1 MKEASMVV
9 DVGVDSHKSSFCAAV
24 VDDRTR
30 TVATREFANT
40 PKDHRAFVRWVQV
53 AGRVR
58 VVGIEGSGNYGAGLA
73 RFLLGAGI
81 DVVEVPA
88 FLSQRER
95 RRMPSRGKSDVT
107 DAICIARVVGRGEGL
122 APIRYDPLLV
132 DLKLLCDHRDQLV
145 RARTRAANR
154 THKLLVAG
162 HPGYEA
168 AIPKLTANKDLCA
181 VMMLVRGDRS
191 VRADIIREHVAELRR
206 LDRRIAAVTKE
217 IVGQVLATKTSLIG
231 FKGVGFVT
239 AARILGEVGHRS
251 ALGSPASFA
260 MFTGTAPLQA
270 SSGTTTRHRL
280 NRGGNRKLNC
290 ALHTIAVTRSRCDDD
305 TKAYLARRR
314 AEGKTKREAIRCLKR
329 QLSNVV
335 YRILERDFREP
346 RIAA

>member
-1 MKEASMVV
+1 MDV
-9 DVGVDSHKSSFCAAV
+9 DVGVDSHKSSFCAAAI
-24 VDDRTR
+24 DDRTR
-30 TVATREFANT
+30 TIATREFANT
-40 PKDHRAFVRWVQV
+40 AKEHRAFLRWVK
-53 AGRVR
+53 AIGRVR
-58 VVGIEGSGNYGAGLA
+58 VIGIEGSGNYGAGLA

-88 FLSQRER
+88 FLSHRER
-95 RRMPSRGKSDVT
+95 RRMPAKGKSDVT
-107 DAICIARVVGRGEGL
+107 DAICIARVVARGEGL
-122 APIRYDPLLV
+122 APIRQDPLAV

-145 RARTRAANR
+145 RARTQAANR
-154 THKLLVAG
+154 THKLLGAG

-168 AIPKLTANKDLCA
+168 AIPRMTADKHLRA
-181 VMMLVRGDRS
+181 VMMLVRGDGS
-191 VRADIIREHVAELRR
+191 VRAAIVREHVAELRR

-217 IVGQVLATKTSLIG
+217 IAAKVLETKTSLIG
-231 FKGVGFVT
+231 FKGVGLVT
-239 AARILGEVGHRS
+239 AARILGEVGSRS
-251 ALGSPASFA
+251 ALGSVASFA

-290 ALHTIAVTRSRCDDD
+290 ALHRIAVTRSRCDDE
-305 TKAYLARRR
+305 TKTYLARRR

-335 YRILERDFREP
+335 YRILERDFQEA